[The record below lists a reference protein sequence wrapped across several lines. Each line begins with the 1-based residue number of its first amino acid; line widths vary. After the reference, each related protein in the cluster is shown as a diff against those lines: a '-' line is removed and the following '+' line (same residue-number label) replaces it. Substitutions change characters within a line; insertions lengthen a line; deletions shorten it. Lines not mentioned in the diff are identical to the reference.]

1 MSGEA
6 DLIVRAA
13 AGDREAFDALIGPR
27 WERLHRIAGRVTGDW
42 DEARDVAQQVALRL
56 WQTLSRF
63 RPGEDLDGWIYRM
76 TVNLAIDALRKR
88 QARREDLLA
97 EVPDAAAPRPAGAG
111 RGPLERV
118 LAHELEAALQDCTRE
133 LAPRQKAVFVL
144 ARVEGLEP
152 SEIARMMDLAPSTVR
167 NHLFQARAAV
177 ARRMQAR
184 YPELCANWS
193 LAGDEPDPGSAT
205 DGGDRP

>member
-13 AGDREAFDALIGPR
+13 AGDREAFDALIAPR
-27 WERLHRIAGRVTGDW
+27 WERLYRIAGRITGDW

-88 QARREDLLA
+88 QARREELLA
-97 EVPDAAAPRPAGAG
+97 EPPVAAAPRAGAA

-118 LAHELEAALQDCTRE
+118 LAHELEAALEDCTRE
-133 LAPRQKAVFVL
+133 LSPRQKAVFVL

-152 SEIARMMDLAPSTVR
+152 REIAQMLSLAPSTVR

-177 ARRMQAR
+177 ARRLKAR
-184 YPELCANWS
+184 YPELCASWN
-193 LAGDEPDPGSAT
+193 LPEDGADPAGEG
-205 DGGDRP
+205 R

>member
-13 AGDREAFDALIGPR
+13 AGDREAFDALIAPR
-27 WERLHRIAGRVTGDW
+27 WERLHRIAGRIIGDW

-76 TVNLAIDALRKR
+76 TVNLAIDELRKR

-97 EVPDAAAPRPAGAG
+97 ELPDAVLPSPAGG
-111 RGPLERV
+111 RRDPLDQV
-118 LAHELEAALQDCTRE
+118 LAQELEAALDDCTRE
-133 LAPRQKAVFVL
+133 LSPRQKAVFVL

-152 SEIARMMDLAPSTVR
+152 SEIARLMELAPSTVR
-167 NHLFQARAAV
+167 NHLFQARGAV
-177 ARRMQAR
+177 ARRLRVR
-184 YPELCANWS
+184 YPELCASWIV
-193 LAGDEPDPGSAT
+193 AGDESP
-205 DGGDRP
+205 DGGDGTPS

>member
-63 RPGEDLDGWIYRM
+63 R
-76 TVNLAIDALRKR
+76 
-88 QARREDLLA
+88 
-97 EVPDAAAPRPAGAG
+97 
-111 RGPLERV
+111 
-118 LAHELEAALQDCTRE
+118 
-133 LAPRQKAVFVL
+133 
-144 ARVEGLEP
+144 
-152 SEIARMMDLAPSTVR
+152 
-167 NHLFQARAAV
+167 
-177 ARRMQAR
+177 
-184 YPELCANWS
+184 
-193 LAGDEPDPGSAT
+193 
-205 DGGDRP
+205 

>member
-1 MSGEA
+1 M
-6 DLIVRAA
+6 
-13 AGDREAFDALIGPR
+13 
-27 WERLHRIAGRVTGDW
+27 TGDW

-97 EVPDAAAPRPAGAG
+97 EVPDAAALRPAGAG
-111 RGPLERV
+111 RGPLERA

-133 LAPRQKAVFVL
+133 LPPRQKAVFVL

-177 ARRMQAR
+177 ARRMQVR
-184 YPELCANWS
+184 YPDLCSNWK
-193 LAGDEPDPGSAT
+193 LAGDEPDPGGAP
-205 DGGDRP
+205 DGEDRP

>member
-13 AGDREAFDALIGPR
+13 AGDREAFDALISPR
-27 WERLHRIAGRVTGDW
+27 WERLHRIAGRITGDW

-63 RPGEDLDGWIYRM
+63 RAGEDLDGWIYRM

-97 EVPDAAAPRPAGAG
+97 ELPDAVARPAAGAG
-111 RGPLERV
+111 SGPLERV
-118 LAHELEAALQDCTRE
+118 LARELEAALEDCTRE
-133 LAPRQKAVFVL
+133 LSPRQKAVFVL

-152 SEIARMMDLAPSTVR
+152 AEIARMMDLAPSTVR
-167 NHLFQARAAV
+167 NHLFQARSAV
-177 ARRMQAR
+177 ARRLRLR
-184 YPELCANWS
+184 YPDLCAAWN
-193 LAGDEPDPGSAT
+193 GPGGEPGPGEGTPS
-205 DGGDRP
+205 

>member
-1 MSGEA
+1 MSGDA
-6 DLIVRAA
+6 DLILRAA

-27 WERLHRIAGRVTGDW
+27 WERLHRIAGRITGDW

-63 RPGEDLDGWIYRM
+63 RAGEDVDGWIYRM

-97 EVPDAAAPRPAGAG
+97 EVPDALAPPGGSR

-118 LAHELEAALQDCTRE
+118 LVRELEVALEDCTRE
-133 LAPRQKAVFVL
+133 LPPRQKAVFVL

-177 ARRMQAR
+177 ATRMRAR
-184 YPELCANWS
+184 YPELCAAWGVS
-193 LAGDEPDPGSAT
+193 S
-205 DGGDRP
+205 GGDDSGPAPEDPS